1 MNTLC
6 LYTVS
11 LRIGSGNGN
20 TDCKLFVSKEGLV
33 GGTLPANFFFD
44 EYGLIFRLATLF
56 ERTGCCQVSLWD
68 GITMGGGVGLSTH
81 GPFRIVTEKTR
92 FVPRFPNWKRISR
105 VFSVCKTPYIL
116 IINRFMA
123 FHDSISCIVT
133 VYIVYFFN

>member
-1 MNTLC
+1 MKALC

-11 LRIGSGNGN
+11 LWIGSGNGN

-92 FVPRFPNWKRISR
+92 FVPRFPNWLSCWGG
-105 VFSVCKTPYIL
+105 CKTPEIFWGVE
-116 IINRFMA
+116 NA
-123 FHDSISCIVT
+123 D
-133 VYIVYFFN
+133 